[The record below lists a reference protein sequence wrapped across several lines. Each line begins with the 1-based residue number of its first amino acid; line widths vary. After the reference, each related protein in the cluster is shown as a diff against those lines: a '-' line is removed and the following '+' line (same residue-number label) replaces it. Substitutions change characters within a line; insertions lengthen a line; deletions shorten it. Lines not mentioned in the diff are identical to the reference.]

1 MISRSP
7 KSGFTLVEVL
17 IAATILTY
25 IATTF
30 ASVAISA
37 TRLFYATMA
46 QCELSVR
53 SRELRDKL
61 LFRVRR
67 PTSAYSYPG
76 LLSGNISIDSA
87 SLGMTAE
94 KIPTTDLVSDRS
106 GLSTTFRL
114 ITTGS
119 ADATHLMDDHA
130 PHDASNQKWRRPGG
144 LYLGE
149 GLSFLSQGNVID
161 WDALVECDPS
171 NNRAYINLTLAAES
185 PGWLDLGVR
194 RERLIVPFFNKEQKK
209 TEDIQ

>member
-1 MISRSP
+1 MNSRSP
-7 KSGFTLVEVL
+7 KSGFTLLEVL

-25 IATTF
+25 VATTF

-46 QCELSVR
+46 QCELSIR

-61 LFRVRR
+61 LFHVRR
-67 PTSAYSYPG
+67 STTTSCYPG
-76 LLSGNISIDSA
+76 LLSGDISIDSA

-94 KIPTTDLVSDRS
+94 NIPSTDLVNDRS
-106 GLSTTFRL
+106 SLSTTFRL

-119 ADATHLMDDHA
+119 DDTTYLMDDHA
-130 PHDASNQKWRRPGG
+130 PHDASNLKWLRPGG
-144 LYLGE
+144 LYLGK
-149 GLSFLSQGNVID
+149 GLSFLSRNNALD
-161 WDALVECDPS
+161 WNALVEYDPS

-194 RERLIVPFFNKEQKK
+194 RERLIVPLFNKEQKN